1 MTAPVRTLPTRHGT
15 SRRQWPLLAISV
27 AMYVSAVVLA
37 NIVTERLGLVPVG
50 FGLMV
55 TAGTYAAG
63 FALLARDFVHRFGGR
78 TWALAAIAAGGGI
91 SWFLSSPALAMAST
105 VAFICAELVDL
116 VIYEPVR
123 RTKGFLK
130 GALASNIVSAP
141 IDTFAFLS
149 LAGFPLTLE
158 TVTGQFV
165 GKVLWGTAL
174 PLCVYWGVRRA
185 WTARKLS
192 AHPRAS

>member
-1 MTAPVRTLPTRHGT
+1 
-15 SRRQWPLLAISV
+15 
-27 AMYVSAVVLA
+27 MYVSAVVLA
-37 NIVTERLGLVPVG
+37 NIVTERLGLVSVG

-91 SWFLSSPALAMAST
+91 SWVLSSPALALAST
-105 VAFICAELVDL
+105 VAFVCAELVDL
-116 VIYEPVR
+116 VVYEPVR
-123 RTKGFLK
+123 RSKGFLK

-149 LAGFPLTLE
+149 LAGFPLTIE

-174 PLCVYWGVRRA
+174 PLCVYWGVRRVWA
-185 WTARKLS
+185 ARRIS
-192 AHPRAS
+192 AGPKAA